1 MLVGAEA
8 RWLGQALLGQVVQEG
23 VVEDRIMAR
32 QMVRMGRLI
41 LEVEVEAKRTVVRV
55 L

>member
-1 MLVGAEA
+1 MGAEA
-8 RWLGQALLGQVVQEG
+8 QNKGEALVLLGQVVQEG
-23 VVEDRIMAR
+23 VVEDRIMPR

-41 LEVEVEAKRTVVRV
+41 LVVEAVLKWTVGRV